1 MAPNQRHPPE
11 QATKTHTKS
20 RVLKKLILRQDC
32 NSGSGST
39 VKDVKTSSWKQ
50 KKTPGGLGGEPACL
64 ASSRVSIR
72 AKYSV
77 DLPCLPDTSNPRPQV

>member
-50 KKTPGGLGGEPACL
+50 KKLLEALGENLP
-64 ASSRVSIR
+64 VSQ
-72 AKYSV
+72 AAGS
-77 DLPCLPDTSNPRPQV
+77 LSGPSTQ